1 MSDFLL
7 DLSKNAQAKKLIK
20 SLGLPI
26 PLPQPLRRARESR
39 GERPLEDS
47 LVVLRTAGGELGV
60 QAMSALAGAGADVRL
75 VGADPTGAIAEVGE
89 AFGRKPASID
99 PESFEERVHAFVF
112 DATDLESPADL
123 RKLWDLFHPLARKIR
138 PCGRVVVLA
147 RPPAE
152 AKTVAAAAAQ
162 NAIDGFVRSL
172 AKEWGKR
179 GVTANTLYVS
189 EGADARLE
197 GPLRFFLDSRSA
209 YITGQPL
216 TLTKRAKASAAAPW
230 TFPLDGK
237 VALVTGAARGIGR
250 ATARVFASEGAKV
263 ICLDRPEDVSEAAQ
277 LAREING
284 IVLGVDI
291 TAEDA
296 AEQIIQA
303 GNDAGGIDVVVH
315 NAGITRDRTIAKM
328 KPQYW
333 DMTLDVNLGAI
344 ERITTAMLDAKAI
357 NTGGRIICLSSVGG
371 IAGNMGQTNYGAA
384 KAGVIGLVRA
394 LAPKTAKRGITV
406 NAIAPGFI
414 ETRMTAAMPAGLRE
428 VARRLN
434 SLSQGGRA
442 VDVGEAIAFLATPQA
457 DGVTGQV
464 LRVCGQALI
473 GA

>member
-1 MSDFLL
+1 
-7 DLSKNAQAKKLIK
+7 
-20 SLGLPI
+20 
-26 PLPQPLRRARESR
+26 
-39 GERPLEDS
+39 
-47 LVVLRTAGGELGV
+47 
-60 QAMSALAGAGADVRL
+60 LAAAGADVSL
-75 VGADPTGAIAEVGE
+75 VDCIDPTALAEIGE
-89 AFGRKPASID
+89 AYGRKPVSID
-99 PESFEERVHAFVF
+99 PETFEERAYAFVF

-123 RKLWDLFHPLARKIR
+123 RRLWDFFHPMAKKIR
-138 PCGRVVVLA
+138 ACGRVVILA
-147 RPPAE
+147 RPPAD

-162 NAIDGFVRSL
+162 NALDGFGRSL
-172 AKEWGKR
+172 GKEWGKR
-179 GVTANTLYVS
+179 GVTVNTVFVPDGV
-189 EGADARLE
+189 ENRLD
-197 GPLRFFLDSRSA
+197 GPLRFFLDARSA
-209 YITGQPL
+209 YVTGQPL
-216 TLTKRAKASAAAPW
+216 TLSKRARASAAAGW

-237 VALVTGAARGIGR
+237 VVLVTGAARGIGR

-263 ICLDRPEDVSEAAQ
+263 ICLDRPEDASEAAQ

-284 IVLGVDI
+284 TVLGVDI

-296 AEQIIQA
+296 AEQIISA
-303 GNDAGGIDVVVH
+303 GKDAGGIDVIVH

-328 KPQYW
+328 KPEYW
-333 DMTLDVNLGAI
+333 DMTLGVNLGAI
-344 ERITTAMLDAKAI
+344 QHITAAMLEAKAI

-394 LAPKTAKRGITV
+394 LASKTAKRGITV

-434 SLSQGGRA
+434 SLSQGGRP

>member
-7 DLSKNAQAKKLIK
+7 DLSKNPQAKKLIK

-39 GERPLEDS
+39 GERPLEDA
-47 LVVLRTAGGELGV
+47 LVILRTTGGALGV
-60 QAMSALAGAGADVRL
+60 AATSALAAAGANVRL
-75 VGADPTGAIAEVGE
+75 VGTDPTPALSEAGE
-89 AFGRKPASID
+89 AVGRKPKTVD
-99 PESFEERVHAFVF
+99 PSDFEDRAHSFVF
-112 DATDLESPADL
+112 DATDLQSPDDL
-123 RKLWDLFHPLARKIR
+123 RALWDFFHPLARQIR
-138 PCGRVVVLA
+138 ANGRVVVLA
-147 RPPAE
+147 RPPSD
-152 AKTVAAAAAQ
+152 AKTVAQSAAQ

-179 GVTANTLYVS
+179 GVTANTIFVS
-189 EGADARLE
+189 EGAEDRVE

-209 YITGQPL
+209 YVTGQPL
-216 TLTKRAKASAAAPW
+216 TLTKRAKAAPASSW

-237 VALVTGAARGIGR
+237 VVVVTGAARGIGR

-263 ICLDRPEDVSEAAQ
+263 ICLDRPEDASEAAQ
-277 LAREING
+277 LAREIG
-284 IVLGVDI
+284 GTVLGVDI
-291 TAEDA
+291 TADDA
-296 AEQIIQA
+296 AAKIIEA
-303 GNDAGGIDVVVH
+303 GNAAGGIDVIVH

-328 KPQYW
+328 KPEYW

-344 ERITTAMLDAKAI
+344 ERITAAMLKAKAI
-357 NTGGRIICLSSVGG
+357 NTNGRIICLSSVGG

-414 ETRMTAAMPAGLRE
+414 ETRMTAAMPSGLRE

-434 SLSQGGRA
+434 SLSQGGRP
-442 VDVGEAIAFLATPQA
+442 VDVGEAIVFLATPRA